1 MPERFK
7 VVITDTEF
15 GDVEIEKNVL
25 EKIGAKVAVLH
36 SMDEAEIMQATE
48 DADAVITEYAKLTA
62 KVIGNMKKCKVISRY
77 GIGVDM
83 IDLEAAGKAG
93 IPVANA
99 PDYGI
104 EEVATHTAAMI
115 LALARKI
122 TVFDRELK
130 SGKWGYQLGVPI
142 HRLQGTI
149 LGLVGYGNISQMTG
163 RFMQGMG
170 MHVIAYDPFVAV
182 ERMAQ
187 TGVQKVDDFEELLV
201 VSDFVSLHVPLTA
214 DTRGMIGKKEL
225 TAMKPSAFIVNTGR
239 GGLIDEEALA
249 EALEK
254 NRIAGAAIDTFPMEP
269 IAKENPLLKL
279 DNAIVSPHCAFYSEE
294 SLRNLRRIPAEEIA
308 QVLQG
313 GKPRNL
319 VNGKWLKQYGKEI

>member
-1 MPERFK
+1 MSEGYK

-15 GDVEIEKNVL
+15 GGAEIEKKVL
-25 EKIGAKVAVLH
+25 EEIGAEVTVLD
-36 SMDEAEIMQATE
+36 SMEEAKIMRATE

-62 KVIGNMKKCKVISRY
+62 RVIGNMKKCKVISRY

-122 TVFDRELK
+122 TVYDRELK
-130 SGKWGYQLGVPI
+130 SGKWGYQLGMPI
-142 HRLQGTI
+142 RRLQGEV
-149 LGLVGYGNISQMTG
+149 LGLIGYGNISRMVGQ
-163 RFMQGMG
+163 FMSGMG
-170 MHVIAYDPFVAV
+170 MKVIAYDPFIPA
-182 ERMAQ
+182 EKMAEW
-187 TGVQKVDDFEELLV
+187 GAEKADDLSGLL
-201 VSDFVSLHVPLTA
+201 SAADFVSLHVPLMEK
-214 DTRGMIGKKEL
+214 TRGMIGEKEL
-225 TAMKPSAFIVNTGR
+225 KMMKSSAFLINTGR

-249 EALEK
+249 VALKEK
-254 NRIAGAAIDTFPMEP
+254 RIEGAAIDTFPTEP
-269 IAKENPLLKL
+269 ILRENPLLKL

-294 SLRNLRRIPAEEIA
+294 SLQNLQRIPAEEIVR
-308 QVLQG
+308 VLKG

-319 VNGKWLKQYGKEI
+319 VNGKWLIQKGQEV